1 MSNKIAIIADDLTGA
16 NDSGVQ
22 LAKKGLEA
30 IVKLDTES
38 HIQSNP
44 EALIIDTDSRA
55 LPIEEARRAVQK
67 AASLLFQNGYKHIY
81 KKIDSTLRGNIAV
94 EVKAVVNVF
103 QPDCVVIVP
112 AYPKLNRVTLEG
124 YHYVNGQFVS
134 ESEFSR
140 DAKTPV
146 KESYIPNI
154 LQEQF
159 DEKDII
165 VIPLSFIN
173 GDEKKT
179 QEFIRRNL
187 KKGIKLFVCDVET
200 EDDLKSI
207 AQIFSNMKDKD
218 IVWVGSGG
226 LVEYLPEAIGINSSP
241 NKSTKLKT
249 SKPLIISGSLS
260 KVTKLQLE
268 TLKKVKNPYVIEVNP
283 VHLVKKTFNIDE
295 LLKLDINVDD
305 FDLIILYVDSTEEN
319 RESIMRI
326 REELKLSN
334 TQISELIVGG
344 LGQLGKSILE
354 RVPDIESLILTGG
367 DTAKAVCRAIN
378 VDEITL
384 QTEVEAGMPVGV
396 INSEGKQYWT
406 ITKAG
411 GFGKETSLV
420 NAVNY
425 LNGKGLVQDE

>member
-1 MSNKIAIIADDLTGA
+1 
-16 NDSGVQ
+16 
-22 LAKKGLEA
+22 
-30 IVKLDTES
+30 
-38 HIQSNP
+38 
-44 EALIIDTDSRA
+44 
-55 LPIEEARRAVQK
+55 
-67 AASLLFQNGYKHIY
+67 
-81 KKIDSTLRGNIAV
+81 
-94 EVKAVVNVF
+94 
-103 QPDCVVIVP
+103 
-112 AYPKLNRVTLEG
+112 
-124 YHYVNGQFVS
+124 
-134 ESEFSR
+134 SEFSR

-354 RVPDIESLILTGG
+354 RVPDIESLI
-367 DTAKAVCRAIN
+367 
-378 VDEITL
+378 
-384 QTEVEAGMPVGV
+384 
-396 INSEGKQYWT
+396 
-406 ITKAG
+406 
-411 GFGKETSLV
+411 
-420 NAVNY
+420 
-425 LNGKGLVQDE
+425 